1 MRAGVD
7 SPMIELVTTNHS
19 QGERTMSETMTNADV
34 VRRGYQAFNE
44 ADIDTIRRLWRDDA
58 TWTTPGESTVAGTAR
73 GIDAVIAQYGRY
85 GGETNGTFQ
94 AQLHNVFEAE
104 DGRVVGLHRN
114 IGERNGKQ
122 LDTMCCIVVEVEG
135 GQVKSGTEFFFD
147 LHNWDQFWS

>member
-1 MRAGVD
+1 M
-7 SPMIELVTTNHS
+7 T
-19 QGERTMSETMTNADV
+19 QTMTNADV

-44 ADIDTIRRLWRDDA
+44 ADIDTINRLWRDDV

-73 GIDAVIAQYGRY
+73 GKGAVLAQYGRY

-114 IGERNGKQ
+114 VGERAGKQ
-122 LDTMCCIVVEVEG
+122 LDTMCCIVFEVEDG
-135 GQVKSGTEFFFD
+135 MVKSGTEHFFD